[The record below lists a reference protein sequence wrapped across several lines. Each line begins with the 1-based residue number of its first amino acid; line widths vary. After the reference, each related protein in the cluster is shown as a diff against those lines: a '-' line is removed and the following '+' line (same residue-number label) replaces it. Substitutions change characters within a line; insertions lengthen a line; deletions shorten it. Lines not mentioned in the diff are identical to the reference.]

1 MKIRER
7 DRDISSKEKI
17 VLTLKN
23 KTKQNKKQ
31 AVISPAK
38 TLRISKELQFGV
50 CNHGGPSESPCPAS
64 KGKRMLLQRGKGS
77 GSGAS
82 QVALVVKN
90 PPANARDV
98 RDTGFFLGLGR
109 SAGGGHGNPL
119 WYSCLGESHGQRIDS
134 QSWTQL
140 NNLAC
145 THTSKEVGRT
155 PRNKISVAFHCLSLC

>member
-1 MKIRER
+1 MRIRNRMKIRER

-98 RDTGFFLGLGR
+98 RDTGFIPGSGR
-109 SAGGGHGNPL
+109 SPGEGNSNPL
-119 WYSCLGESHGQRIDS
+119 QYSCLENPTDRG
-134 QSWTQL
+134 
-140 NNLAC
+140 
-145 THTSKEVGRT
+145 
-155 PRNKISVAFHCLSLC
+155 